1 MQSRQAEHGHQ
12 IGNVASAAGS
22 GGDGAVRRHAQ
33 LGTGMDLADAGP
45 SHDALAAA
53 ALAPRESID
62 VDVAAAGA
70 GRSPPG
76 DAERI
81 ADGLLG

>member
-1 MQSRQAEHGHQ
+1 MQGGRARPSDRQRRLRR
-12 IGNVASAAGS
+12 GS